1 MSSSTSAACLV
12 VPASSERMLAKARE
26 IDAGEIVID
35 LEDAVVPERKDEA
48 RALALAALSTGGF
61 RAAAIAVRANA
72 PGTPWAHL
80 DLITLGSAE
89 RRPDSVV
96 IPKVQGAGDLAFVAR
111 LLDGVE
117 HAAGRT
123 QPLPVQALVESA
135 AGLRA
140 LDQIAA
146 ATPRLTA
153 IIVGY
158 ADLAVSLGRSPR
170 GAADLDRWIAVQD
183 AVVASAR
190 AAGLR
195 AVDGPYLRI
204 DDHDGL
210 RASATRGAELGFDA
224 KWAIHPAQIEILAG
238 AFVPGPDE
246 VARAEAVL
254 AALAGAGGAHGA
266 VSLNGEMLDEPVRL
280 AALRTLHRAGRGPEP
295 AR

>member
-1 MSSSTSAACLV
+1 VSSSTSAACLV
-12 VPASSERMLAKARE
+12 VPGSSERMLAKARE

-48 RALALAALSTGGF
+48 RELALAALAAGGF
-61 RAAAIAVRANA
+61 RAPAVAVRVNA

-80 DLITLGSAE
+80 DLIALGTAE

-96 IPKVQGAGDLAFVAR
+96 IPKAQSAGDLAFVAR

-117 HAAGRT
+117 QAAGRRH
-123 QPLPVQALVESA
+123 PLPVQALVETA
-135 AGLRA
+135 GGLRA
-140 LDQIAA
+140 LDHIAA
-146 ATPRLTA
+146 ATARLVA

-158 ADLAVSLGRSPR
+158 ADLAVSLGRSPQ

-183 AVVASAR
+183 AVLATAR

-195 AVDGPYLRI
+195 AVDGPYLAI

-224 KWAIHPAQIEILAG
+224 KWAIHPVQLEIIAG
-238 AFVPGPDE
+238 AFIPDPQE

-280 AALRTLHRAGRGPEP
+280 AALRTLARAGRGAEP